1 MEMYSLNYKILDG
14 DFSNAGNASSDIKKN
29 LKMLGLDPAFI
40 KRVVVS
46 IYEAEVNMIAHANGG
61 NIVVTVDEEKIV
73 AVFNDVGPGIP
84 DINLAMQKGFST
96 ASDEVRQLGFG
107 AGMGLPNIQKNSDK
121 LLITTEV
128 GKGTQVTII
137 SYFTNQSDEL

>member
-1 MEMYSLNYKILDG
+1 MEMYSLNYKIIDG
-14 DFSNAGNASSDIKKN
+14 DFSNAGNAGSDIKKN
-29 LKMLGLDPAFI
+29 LKMPGLDPAFI

-96 ASDEVRQLGFG
+96 ASDEVRQPGFG
-107 AGMGLPNIQKNSDK
+107 AAMGLPNIQKNSDK

-128 GKGTQVTII
+128 GKETQVTII
-137 SYFTNQSDEL
+137 SYFTNQTDEL

>member
-1 MEMYSLNYKILDG
+1 MP
-14 DFSNAGNASSDIKKN
+14 
-29 LKMLGLDPAFI
+29 GLDPAFI

-73 AVFNDVGPGIP
+73 AVFNDVDPGIP

-96 ASDEVRQLGFG
+96 ASDEVRQPGFG
-107 AGMGLPNIQKNSDK
+107 AAMGLPNIQKNSDK

-128 GKGTQVTII
+128 GKKTQVTII
-137 SYFTNQSDEL
+137 SYFTNQTDEL